1 MVKMVEKMEQVTE
14 VTEEGKPVVSVMI
27 VNWNRQDF
35 IKATL
40 EDLRDNHHCPGM
52 EIVVVDNGSTDG
64 TPSMIAAEFPE
75 VRLLALPENVGQCKG
90 LNIGLEY
97 ARADIVISLD
107 NDAILTEGSI
117 EKIIA
122 KFRQRP
128 KMAVL
133 HGRIIDFDGGN
144 DVWWWGWYGFDK
156 ETYWQR
162 EIATPWNIAEGLCA
176 LRRNAVLNVG
186 GFPEEFFIMGA
197 GRDLAIKLIEA
208 GHEIRYTPEVA
219 FLHKASAE
227 REQTDRYR
235 LHSDRRM
242 YFKLR
247 NELWTVWKYYPIHHI
262 VVKTLAKMVMWAAIM
277 AKRGSL
283 PCYLSAITDA
293 FKGIPTIAR
302 KRRRVSNRT
311 IGTVEYSRLR
321 AVKHLP
327 TVMSWY
333 YVVKR
338 GANKSSSPT

>member
-1 MVKMVEKMEQVTE
+1 MAVRIEKLAQVQAKEEVK
-14 VTEEGKPVVSVMI
+14 PDVSVMI

-40 EDLRDNHHCPGM
+40 DDLRDNHHYPGV

-64 TPSMIAAEFPE
+64 SPAMIATEFPE
-75 VRLLALPENVGQCKG
+75 VKLLALSENVGQCKG

-97 ARADIVISLD
+97 ARAEIVISLD
-107 NDAILTEGSI
+107 NDALLTEGSI
-117 EKIIA
+117 EKIVD

-128 KMAVL
+128 KLAVL
-133 HGRIIDFDGGN
+133 HGRIIDFDDRN
-144 DVWWWGWYGFDK
+144 DVWWWGWYGFEK
-156 ETYWQR
+156 ETYRQR

-176 LRRNAVLNVG
+176 LRRKAVLGVG

-197 GRDLAIKLIEA
+197 GRDLAIKLIDA
-208 GHEIRYTPEVA
+208 GYEIRYTPEVA

-227 REQTDRYR
+227 REKTDRFR

-247 NELWTVWKYYPIHHI
+247 NELWTIWKYYPIHHVI
-262 VVKTLAKMVMWAAIM
+262 IKTASKMVMWAAIM

-283 PCYLSAITDA
+283 PSYASAMRDA
-293 FKGIPTIAR
+293 FKAIPTIAR
-302 KRRRVSNRT
+302 KRTPVSSRT
-311 IGTVEYSRLR
+311 ISTIEYSRLKALR
-321 AVKHLP
+321 YLP

-338 GANKSSSPT
+338 NAKGWSNPN